1 MEELFDISNQHLLK
15 TKLDFFRSLYYKIDW
30 NDNLI
35 GIKGARGTGKTTML
49 LQYLAQLN
57 LPKTQKLYISLDDI
71 FFSNHSLLE
80 IGKEFYMQGGKVL
93 VLDEVHKYPSW
104 SQEIKNLYDRYHDL
118 KIIFTGSS
126 IIDITHNEGDLS
138 RRAVIYELHGLSFR
152 EFLSLSKGIHISE
165 ISLQEILNPNFDFNE
180 YFSIDFK
187 PYEFFNEYLEIGCY
201 PFFMENIHTYHQKLR
216 QLVRLI
222 VEVDMAEIK
231 GFDIRQ
237 AKKILQ
243 LLYIVSQQVP
253 FSPNLSELSRKT
265 NIHRNSLNNYLY
277 FLEESRLL
285 YLLQPQNYSIA
296 SILKPEKVYLN
307 NTNLLFALNEGNP
320 NIGTV
325 REIFFYNQ
333 IVVNHKISQSKQ
345 ADFLVDDKYTFEIG
359 GKNKTT
365 SQIKGLENS
374 WIVKDD
380 IVQPNGKSIPLWL
393 FGFLY

>member
-1 MEELFDISNQHLLK
+1 
-15 TKLDFFRSLYYKIDW
+15 
-30 NDNLI
+30 
-35 GIKGARGTGKTTML
+35 
-49 LQYLAQLN
+49 
-57 LPKTQKLYISLDDI
+57 
-71 FFSNHSLLE
+71 
-80 IGKEFYMQGGKVL
+80 
-93 VLDEVHKYPSW
+93 
-104 SQEIKNLYDRYHDL
+104 
-118 KIIFTGSS
+118 
-126 IIDITHNEGDLS
+126 
-138 RRAVIYELHGLSFR
+138 
-152 EFLSLSKGIHISE
+152 
-165 ISLQEILNPNFDFNE
+165 
-180 YFSIDFK
+180 
-187 PYEFFNEYLEIGCY
+187 
-201 PFFMENIHTYHQKLR
+201 
-216 QLVRLI
+216 
-222 VEVDMAEIK
+222 MAEIK

-296 SILKPEKVYLN
+296 SIQKPEKVYLN

>member
-1 MEELFDISNQHLLK
+1 
-15 TKLDFFRSLYYKIDW
+15 
-30 NDNLI
+30 
-35 GIKGARGTGKTTML
+35 
-49 LQYLAQLN
+49 
-57 LPKTQKLYISLDDI
+57 
-71 FFSNHSLLE
+71 
-80 IGKEFYMQGGKVL
+80 
-93 VLDEVHKYPSW
+93 
-104 SQEIKNLYDRYHDL
+104 
-118 KIIFTGSS
+118 
-126 IIDITHNEGDLS
+126 
-138 RRAVIYELHGLSFR
+138 
-152 EFLSLSKGIHISE
+152 
-165 ISLQEILNPNFDFNE
+165 
-180 YFSIDFK
+180 
-187 PYEFFNEYLEIGCY
+187 
-201 PFFMENIHTYHQKLR
+201 MENIHTYHQKLR

-265 NIHRNSLNNYLY
+265 NIHRNSLNSYLY

-296 SILKPEKVYLN
+296 SIQKPEKIYLN

-365 SQIKGLENS
+365 AQIKGLENS